1 MHRPDRSLTTT
12 DDIRAEIDAIR
23 GRHEDRNYRARSRAP
38 VSPSNIRRR
47 TGTTLIVALAAI
59 VLLAFYGLVK
69 LAWGFGMAIIH
80 IAWPSHSLAKTAL
93 DWLL

>member
-1 MHRPDRSLTTT
+1 MTT

-47 TGTTLIVALAAI
+47 TGTTLIVALVAI

-69 LAWGFGMAIIH
+69 LAWGVGMTIIH